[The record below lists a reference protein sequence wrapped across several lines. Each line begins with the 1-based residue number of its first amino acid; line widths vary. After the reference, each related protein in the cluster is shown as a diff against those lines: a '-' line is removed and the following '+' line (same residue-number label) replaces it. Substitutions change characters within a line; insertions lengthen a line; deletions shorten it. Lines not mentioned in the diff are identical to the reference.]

1 MTVAADAGGGRLA
14 TAAVEV
20 AAVAPPEAGPPP
32 TLAAAE
38 PGALTSFT
46 EDQTAFGPLTP
57 APVQAS
63 ASGPDTRW
71 VVVPALVVL
80 VAVAWAFRRGRRRRP
95 TAVG

>member
-1 MTVAADAGGGRLA
+1 MA
-14 TAAVEV
+14 TAAAEV
-20 AAVAPPEAGPPP
+20 AAVAPPVDGAPP

-38 PGALTSFT
+38 PGAPASFT

-57 APVQAS
+57 ARVQAG

-80 VAVAWAFRRGRRRRP
+80 VAVAWAYRRGRRRRP
-95 TAVG
+95 APVG